1 MEPDYSTLTV
11 TLDLVNLIQALLSIF
26 TILVALYTAKRGL
39 EMILEFVREHHQYR
53 DAWMHSRE
61 NIEAWD
67 RAVAAAEKESSSDFL
82 EGGNWDS
89 VPVGWDADDA
99 TYEAWEKS
107 FLEGV
112 NRRLERKGHFD
123 R

>member
-53 DAWMHSRE
+53 DAWQRSGE
-61 NIEAWD
+61 Y
-67 RAVAAAEKESSSDFL
+67 RA
-82 EGGNWDS
+82 
-89 VPVGWDADDA
+89 
-99 TYEAWEKS
+99 AWEREQES
-107 FLEGV
+107 VREWLADQAEWEADH
-112 NRRLERKGHFD
+112 RERLEKMGWFD
-123 R
+123 DDRDD

>member
-26 TILVALYTAKRGL
+26 AILVALYTAKRGL

-82 EGGNWDS
+82 EGVTWD
-89 VPVGWDADDA
+89 WDEDDPGFQEWKEDYQVYA
-99 TYEAWEKS
+99 KQKAEREAKHRGR
-107 FLEGV
+107 F
-112 NRRLERKGHFD
+112 
-123 R
+123 